1 MLRYVVTRL
10 AGLVGVLLVVS
21 GITFFLMHSI
31 PGGPF
36 DAMAMAHSQMIPE
49 EIKVQLNAKFG
60 LDRPIAI
67 QFLSFLRNFVRMDF
81 GYSFYNTGRTIMDI
95 FKEHWPYSLRLGLYT
110 LVFSLIIGGGLG
122 IASAIRAGTWVD
134 WTGTAV
140 ALFCLATPSFVL
152 AILLQYVF
160 AIKLKWIA
168 STGVMNFKQWI
179 LPTIANSLGPILIL
193 QRFVRGS
200 VADVMNSNYVR
211 TARAKGLGE
220 RKVITVH
227 VLKNALTPVVTVFGP
242 VVAGL
247 MMGSFFIEYLF
258 RIPGIGKYFV
268 NAIQNR
274 DYPMIMATTMIW
286 TVIISITYLITDLVY
301 AAIDPRVTFVK
312 GK

>member
-1 MLRYVVTRL
+1 MLRYVLSRV
-10 AGLVGVLLVVS
+10 AGLIGVLLVVS
-21 GITFFLMHSI
+21 AITFFLMHSI

-49 EIKVQLNAKFG
+49 EIKLQLNSKYG
-60 LDRPIAI
+60 LDKPVVI

-81 GYSFYNTGRTIMDI
+81 GYSFYSTGRTIMDI

-110 LVFSLIIGGGLG
+110 LVFSLVIGGGLG

-134 WTGTAV
+134 WLGTAV

-152 AILLQYVF
+152 SILLQYVF

-168 STGVMNFKQWI
+168 STGVMDFKQWV

-220 RKVITVH
+220 RKVVTVH

-247 MMGSFFIEYLF
+247 LIGSFFIEYLF

-312 GK
+312 ER

>member
-1 MLRYVVTRL
+1 MLRYVLSRV
-10 AGLVGVLLVVS
+10 AGLIGVLLVVS
-21 GITFFLMHSI
+21 AITFFLMHSI

-49 EIKVQLNAKFG
+49 EIKLQLNSKYG
-60 LDRPIAI
+60 LDKPVVI

-81 GYSFYNTGRTIMDI
+81 GYSFYSTGRTITDI

-110 LVFSLIIGGGLG
+110 LVFSLVIGGGLG

-134 WTGTAV
+134 WLGTAV

-152 AILLQYVF
+152 SILLQYVF

-168 STGVMNFKQWI
+168 STGVMDFKQWV

-220 RKVITVH
+220 RKVVTVH

-247 MMGSFFIEYLF
+247 LIGSFFIEYLF

-312 GK
+312 ER